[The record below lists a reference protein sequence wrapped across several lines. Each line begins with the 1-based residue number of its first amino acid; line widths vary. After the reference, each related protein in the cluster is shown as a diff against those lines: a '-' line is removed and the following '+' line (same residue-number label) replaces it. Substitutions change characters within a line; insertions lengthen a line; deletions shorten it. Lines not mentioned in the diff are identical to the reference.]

1 MILLLKYYS
10 FDVKKH
16 SHAQSINQSILF
28 FVILQAIER
37 VHINMIVNERCVDV
51 LENAVSKLQN
61 AGEKLTHHGLLF
73 VNSKLLTL
81 YSA

>member
-16 SHAQSINQSILF
+16 SHAQSINQSCF
-28 FVILQAIER
+28 FFILQAIER

-81 YSA
+81 YSV